1 MLDTSRY
8 EAAMRLSKERI
19 GHLAQTL
26 ATRLQAQGHLDLTGT
41 PKALAEALEQ
51 AITDELMVEDRLNAE
66 IRGLMKTY
74 EAEIERGQVD
84 YQKMFTMIKSKL
96 VRERGLVL

>member
-1 MLDTSRY
+1 
-8 EAAMRLSKERI
+8 MRLSKERVA
-19 GHLAQTL
+19 HLAQTL
-26 ATRLQAQGHLDLTGT
+26 EARLQAQGHLDLAGP
-41 PKALAEALEQ
+41 PKALALALEQ

-66 IRGLMKTY
+66 IRTLMKAY